1 MTDCAKCGAC
11 LTVCPVY
18 QVTGRESLTARG
30 KLHLFERLTSKEQ
43 TAEYA
48 NIVSACILCGACND
62 VCPRQVDILTLVIA
76 ARQKLPARISN
87 QTLLYKISQKALA
100 TPFLLS
106 GLSRTALA
114 AGSLFLKNLPEKS
127 GLRYK
132 LSFLDL
138 TNWQTSSERP
148 STKNNITNNAATP
161 QTAYF
166 TGCFARHLNPAIAS
180 DTIQLLKASGQSS
193 PSIPDSQVCCG
204 LAAQSAGDSN
214 TAKKLAQ
221 KNIEAFEDTNLPILT
236 SCASCSTHLKKYP
249 ELFKKDKKWLL
260 RAETFADRVR
270 EFSTFF
276 LSTLPEPQ
284 DTFIDDPTREKQKI
298 LYHDPCHLR
307 FKAKITKPPRQ
318 LINRMPGMELV
329 SLPHDPQCCG
339 QGGLFD
345 ILHPDLS
352 NKIMS
357 KLTNDCKMISADTIV
372 TTCTGC
378 LIQWHRAI
386 SAGNHATDVIHL
398 ATLLANNL
406 SRKDGE

>member
-30 KLHLFERLTSKEQ
+30 KLHLFERLTSQEQ

-48 NIVSACILCGACND
+48 KIVSACLLCGACND
-62 VCPRQVDILTLVIA
+62 VCPRQVDILALVIA
-76 ARQKLPARISN
+76 ARQKLPSRISN

-100 TPFLLS
+100 TPSLLA
-106 GLSRTALA
+106 GLSKTARA
-114 AGSLFLKNLPEKS
+114 AGNFLLKNLPENS

-138 TNWQTSSERP
+138 DNLPATPARP
-148 STKNNITNNAATP
+148 AAKDNITHNEAAP

-166 TGCFARHLNPAIAS
+166 AGCFARHLNTAIAS
-180 DTIQLLKASGQSS
+180 DTIRLLKASGQPSS
-193 PSIPDSQVCCG
+193 STPDSQVCCG
-204 LAAQSAGDSN
+204 LAAWSAGDSS
-214 TAKKLAQ
+214 TAKKLAR
-221 KNIEAFEDTNLPILT
+221 KNIAAFEETNLPILA

-249 ELFKKDKKWLL
+249 ELFQEDEKWLL
-260 RAETFADRVR
+260 RAENFAGRVR

-276 LSTLPEPQ
+276 LASLPEPQ
-284 DTFIDDPTREKQKI
+284 DTFVDDPTRETQKI

-307 FKAKITKPPRQ
+307 FKEKTTKAPRQ

-329 SLPHDPQCCG
+329 ALPHGPQCCG

-352 NKIMS
+352 NKIM
-357 KLTNDCKMISADTIV
+357 TQQGDDYKMITADLIV

-378 LIQWHRAI
+378 LIQWHRAT
-386 SAGNHATDVIHL
+386 SAGNHAADVIHL
-398 ATLLANNL
+398 ATLIANNL